1 MNKTVSFYTLGCK
14 LNYSETSTIA
24 EEFKIN
30 GFTQLEFE
38 QKADVYVINTC
49 TVTENAEKDCR
60 QIVRRAL
67 RQNPEAYIIVTGCYA
82 QLRADEIAKI
92 EGVDAVLG
100 SSEKFK
106 IFELIRDFSKE
117 DYSCIYV
124 TSNDELN
131 EFNSAHS
138 SSSDDRT
145 RAYFKIQD
153 GCDYKCTFC
162 TIPLARGG
170 SRSLDQK
177 NAVQQLED
185 LVANGYKEIILTG
198 VNVGDYGKNLDTN
211 LYSLLNKLVEVEG
224 DFRLRIS
231 SIEPNL
237 LTDEIINLAADNPKI
252 CNHFH
257 IPLQSGSDKVL
268 KLMQR
273 RYNTSD
279 YKKVIYKLAEKV
291 KDVGIGIDVIIGS
304 PGETEE
310 EFLNTYNFLKDLPAS
325 YLHVFSYSERPN
337 TKAILMADK
346 VEVADKKRRSSMLR
360 ILSEKLKNNFYKS
373 MIGKELSVL
382 FEETE
387 KESNIYGFSSNYV
400 RVKYPFNSDLANN
413 FKIVKIKDVNENIC
427 SVDQLIQE
435 PKNIESYI

>member
-1 MNKTVSFYTLGCK
+1 MSKTVSFQTLGCK
-14 LNYSETSTIA
+14 LNFSETSTIA
-24 EEFKIN
+24 EEFTKN
-30 GFTQLEFE
+30 GFTRINFSEP
-38 QKADVYVINTC
+38 ADVYVINTC

-60 QIVRRAL
+60 QIVRKAL

-82 QLRADEIAKI
+82 QLRAEEISKI

-100 SSEKFK
+100 SNEKFK
-106 IFELIRDFSKE
+106 IFDLIKEFTKE

-124 TSNDELN
+124 KSKEELN

-138 SSSDDRT
+138 TNSDDRT

-170 SRSLDQK
+170 SRSLKPKEAIYQFEELVDQ
-177 NAVQQLED
+177 
-185 LVANGYKEIILTG
+185 GYKEIILTG
-198 VNVGDYGKNLDTN
+198 VNVGDYGKNLETN
-211 LYSLLNKLVEVEG
+211 LYSLLNNLVRVEG
-224 DFRLRIS
+224 DFRIRIS

-237 LTDEIINLAADNPKI
+237 LTDEIINLTADNPKI

-268 KLMQR
+268 RLMQR

-279 YKKVIYKLAEKV
+279 YQKVICKLAEKV
-291 KDVGIGIDVIIGS
+291 ENVGIGIDVIVGM

-310 EFLNTYNFLKDLPAS
+310 DFLDTYSFIKDLPAS

-337 TKAILMADK
+337 TKAILLDGK
-346 VEVADKKRRSSMLR
+346 VDITDKKRRSSMLR
-360 ILSEKLKNNFYKS
+360 ILSEKLKSNFYRK
-373 MIGKELSVL
+373 MIGKEFKVL
-382 FEETE
+382 FEDTE
-387 KESNIYGFSSNYV
+387 KNSHLFGFTSNYV
-400 RVKYPFNSDLANN
+400 RVKYPFRSDLANT
-413 FKIVKIKDVNENIC
+413 FKIVKIKGVNDNIC
-427 SVDQLIQE
+427 SVEELIHE
-435 PKNIESYI
+435 PKIVETII